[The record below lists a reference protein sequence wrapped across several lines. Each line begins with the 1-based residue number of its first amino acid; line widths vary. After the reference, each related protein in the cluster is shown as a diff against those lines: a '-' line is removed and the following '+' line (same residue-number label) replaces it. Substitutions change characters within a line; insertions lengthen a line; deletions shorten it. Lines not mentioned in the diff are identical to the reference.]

1 MHSIIYIQLYIQ
13 IMLFISTC
21 FIIFVDWNRWLVPFW
36 GILAPLLFAWRLAF
50 LFRGVVLLFR
60 RSQLKITVRC
70 IWMGDIYCIHLIAES
85 VLISFLIV
93 FDMSPCYVPYIDHSP
108 NKSRWIKMKSSS
120 HFMSLGDTH
129 FAK

>member
-1 MHSIIYIQLYIQ
+1 MVCIQSFIYSYIFKLCYLYLHVS
-13 IMLFISTC
+13 LFLLIGIAGWYHFGGYLHLFCLHGDWRFSSVASYC
-21 FIIFVDWNRWLVPFW
+21 F
-36 GILAPLLFAWRLAF
+36 
-50 LFRGVVLLFR
+50 
-60 RSQLKITVRC
+60 SVRC